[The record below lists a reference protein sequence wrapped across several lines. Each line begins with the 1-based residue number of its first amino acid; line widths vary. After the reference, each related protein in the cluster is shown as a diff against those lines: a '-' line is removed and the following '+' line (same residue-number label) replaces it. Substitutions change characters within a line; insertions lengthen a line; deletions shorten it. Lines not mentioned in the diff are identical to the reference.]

1 MNVELISGLIAVL
14 AIGATVAGL
23 IMTSNRGL
31 RGAHRQ
37 APREGDAD

>member
-1 MNVELISGLIAVL
+1 MSVELISVLTAIVAAVVAL
-14 AIGATVAGL
+14 AGVIP
-23 IMTSNRGL
+23 TSNRGL